1 MRAGHP
7 GAATPHLIQQ
17 ALGARG
23 LGSMAREEDALS
35 KKEETPPISLGVNH
49 IPYRDKAKA
58 QELLEGKSTDEIL
71 NLRGIGVKYNHSG
84 KKILTAYEAPSI
96 YYKASDIGI
105 DENSLIE
112 GVTKVLSGGMNL
124 RNSELTSTG
133 SIKTV
138 LGDIIIDGKSQISDM
153 SSIEEHQGMLFLEIP
168 KEISTKEFIEKIGYK
183 PTYRTGGVI
192 RL

>member
-1 MRAGHP
+1 MRTGHP

-17 ALGARG
+17 AVGARG
-23 LGSMAREEDALS
+23 LGSLGREENALN
-35 KKEETPPISLGVNH
+35 KKDETPPISLGVNH
-49 IPYRDKAKA
+49 IPYRDKAQAK
-58 QELLEGKSTDEIL
+58 ELLDGKTSDEVL
-71 NLRGIGVKYNHSG
+71 GLRGIGVKHNKRG
-84 KKILTAYEAPSI
+84 EKILTAYSAPSV
-96 YYKASDIGI
+96 YYKASDVGI

-138 LGDIIIDGKSQISDM
+138 LGDIIIDDKSQMTDM
-153 SSIEEHQGMLFLEIP
+153 SSIEEHQGMVFLEIP
-168 KEISTKEFIEKIGYK
+168 KDTSTKEFLEKIGYN
-183 PTYRTGGVI
+183 PEYRTGGVI